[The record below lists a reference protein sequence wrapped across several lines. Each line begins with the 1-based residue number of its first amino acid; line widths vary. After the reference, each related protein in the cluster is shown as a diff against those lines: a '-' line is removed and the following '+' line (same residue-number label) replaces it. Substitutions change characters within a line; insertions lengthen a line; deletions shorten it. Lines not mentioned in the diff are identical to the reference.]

1 MKVRNGFVSN
11 SSSSSFVLAYNKQSV
26 ITDPELIVKYI
37 EEHPRRE
44 VMFISD
50 CLFEGQDVF
59 YLSLDQKN
67 YLLNHKKR
75 FIDYNREPMTITD
88 YSVDP
93 DENGKYPLKTVPHVT
108 AITETYKFNYNTNEY
123 VNPEVDMSDIPEV
136 NVSVD
141 DYQQVREG
149 TASEEVQA
157 RVKANRDRLELQWKR
172 ERAAKKVIEDK
183 YLDEVRQA
191 VLHYGSINNDTLEVT
206 YVNVDRN
213 SCSEECWCESEF
225 APRYFG
231 LSENSFVRFVKEC
244 DGDEEEEE

>member
-11 SSSSSFVLAYNKQSV
+11 SSSSSYVLAYNKSSV
-26 ITDPELIVKYI
+26 ITDPEQIVKYI
-37 EEHPRRE
+37 EEHLRGE

-59 YLSLDQKN
+59 YLSMDQKN

-75 FIDYNREPMTITD
+75 FISYNREPMTVTD
-88 YSVDP
+88 YSKDP

-108 AITETYKFNYNTNEY
+108 AITETYRFNYDPNEY
-123 VNPEVDMSDIPEV
+123 KNPEVDMSDVPEV
-136 NVSVD
+136 YISVD
-141 DYQQVREG
+141 DYQQVKDG

-172 ERAAKKVIEDK
+172 EREARKVIEDQ
-183 YLDEVRQA
+183 YLDEVRQS
-191 VLHYGSINNDTLEVT
+191 VLHYGSIDNDTLDVT

-213 SCSEECWCESEF
+213 SCSEECWCESAF

-231 LSENSFVRFVKEC
+231 LSEMSFDRFVREF
-244 DGDEEEEE
+244 DGD